1 MVQKIAPNVLGPF
14 LDPMRALLKQLL
26 YDARFNLQGLD
37 RKIEIDMPAMPAIG
51 DLDFENMLDALMRE
65 QPARFVI
72 QTADG
77 QKRTLMGTPVKLRI
91 TAHGWR
97 VSIHHRRLNKTLHVN
112 VANIIKVIA
121 AGESEDLPMNAE
133 PDSTDSLGEISE

>member
-1 MVQKIAPNVLGPF
+1 M
-14 LDPMRALLKQLL
+14 ALR
-26 YDARFNLQGLD
+26 DIRGLD
-37 RKIEIDMPAMPAIG
+37 VAM
-51 DLDFENMLDALMRE
+51 LRTFDALMRE

-77 QKRTLMGTPVKLRI
+77 LKRTLMGMPVKLRI

-97 VSIHHRRLNKTLHVN
+97 VSIHHRRSDKTLHVN

-121 AGESEDLPMNAE
+121 AGEFEDLVTNAE